1 MTNDLISVLEY
12 EGMIFGR
19 HVAAFTGTAAR
30 TGGTLDQSAFI
41 LLTLLQVGG
50 PMSITEISGVT
61 GLDASTLNRQT
72 ASLVTKGYAER
83 IPDPTGGIARKFRN
97 TKEGN
102 RVLDE
107 ERQASHVA
115 FEKILKNWTTADQE
129 KFASSTPSEAT
140 AFDRTDDG
148 AGQVVDRGADPGAGK
163 HRNA

>member
-1 MTNDLISVLEY
+1 MTDDLISTLEY

-30 TGGTLDQSAFI
+30 TGGTLDQSAFT

-50 PMSITEISGVT
+50 PLSISELTGIT

-83 IPDPTGGIARKFRN
+83 ISDPTGGIARKFRN

-115 FEKILKNWTTADQE
+115 FVKILSTWTKADQE
-129 KFASSTPSEAT
+129 KFTTLLGRLNQGIEEMSGRPW
-140 AFDRTDDG
+140 
-148 AGQVVDRGADPGAGK
+148 P
-163 HRNA
+163 RNS